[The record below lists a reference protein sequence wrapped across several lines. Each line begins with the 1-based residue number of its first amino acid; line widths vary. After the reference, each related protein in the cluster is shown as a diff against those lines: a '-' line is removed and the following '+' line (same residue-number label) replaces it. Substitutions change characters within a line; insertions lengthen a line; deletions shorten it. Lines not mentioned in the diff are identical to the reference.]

1 MTRRRTWSEGLR
13 IGNYAL
19 QKTFS
24 IHSLS
29 IIWTLL
35 PGKLLKI
42 YLLSSEVALFYI
54 DNADRDLLLFALEN
68 FNDVFLKYALK
79 NSIIG
84 HDLMVQ
90 PLVIQKIL

>member
-1 MTRRRTWSEGLR
+1 M
-13 IGNYAL
+13 
-19 QKTFS
+19 
-24 IHSLS
+24 
-29 IIWTLL
+29 